1 MERNTFGKTGLEIS
15 PIGFGGAPIGLLETG
30 QQQVGEVLNLLL
42 DSGVNLIDTAAAY
55 RGSEEAI
62 GKAVA
67 DRRDEFVLVSKCGV
81 PGAGPESEAWQPKDL
96 KESIDRSLQKLQ
108 IDHLDVMLLHSCSM
122 ETLQQGE
129 ALETLTRA
137 RDAGKVR
144 HVGYS
149 GDNQAAAYAATL
161 NDVAVIETSINICD
175 QANINSVLPIA
186 REHKLGV
193 IAKRPI
199 ANAAWKQT
207 SAQPGFYKEYAQ
219 TYSRRLIEM
228 GLSPDELGF
237 QGDPA
242 DEWPEI
248 ALRFTL
254 GQPGVHVAIIGTTN
268 PDHARRN
275 IAAAEAGPLPQEAL
289 EKLRIA
295 FRTAEQKSGDE
306 WVAQT

>member
-1 MERNTFGKTGLEIS
+1 MEKRTFGKTGLEIS
-15 PIGFGGAPIGLLETG
+15 PIGFGGAPIGLLETE
-30 QQQVGEVLNLLL
+30 QHQVGQVLNLLL

-67 DRRDEFVLVSKCGV
+67 DRRDEYVLVSKCGV
-81 PGAGPESEAWQPKDL
+81 PGAGPESEGWQPKDL
-96 KESIDRSLQKLQ
+96 EESINRSLQKLQ
-108 IDHLDVMLLHSCSM
+108 TDHLDVVLLHSCSM
-122 ETLQQGE
+122 ETLQQGD
-129 ALETLTRA
+129 ALEVLTRA
-137 RDAGKVR
+137 RDAGQVR

-161 NDVAVIETSINICD
+161 DDVAVIETSINICD
-175 QANINSVLPIA
+175 QANINSVLPLA
-186 REHKLGV
+186 REHNLGV

-199 ANAAWKQT
+199 ANAAWKQV
-207 SAQPGFYKEYAQ
+207 SEQPGFYREYAQ
-219 TYSRRLIEM
+219 TYSRRLVEM
-228 GLSPDELGF
+228 GPSPAELGF
-237 QGDPA
+237 KGDPA
-242 DEWPEI
+242 DEWPDI

-268 PDHARRN
+268 PDHAKRN
-275 IAAAEAGPLPQEAL
+275 IAAAEEGPLPQEAL

-295 FRTAEQKSGDE
+295 FRTAEQKSGDK